1 MFLPELDERFAG
13 DDVHGLLISQI
24 EMFGKGEILLM
35 NELPDLPHHRGQIP
49 HNLIIP
55 KADHPQPQR
64 GQNLLSPV
72 IFVPYPFGFHRYI
85 IELWQ
90 IKK

>member
-35 NELPDLPHHRGQIP
+35 NELPDFPHHRGQIP

-55 KADHPQPQR
+55 KADH
-64 GQNLLSPV
+64 LSPNADK
-72 IFVPYPFGFHRYI
+72 IFSRLSSSSLTHLVSTDI
-85 IELWQ
+85 
-90 IKK
+90 